1 MVCADAWISSDEY
14 ADWMPPSVSIERKDK
29 LMEKKQ
35 EKLQEKSYDV
45 DVCSERPSGSLNPRL
60 KFLVLMTDTSSHIES
75 HMSPHHKAI
84 VKICDTHGEAV
95 RYIKDRLT
103 FIKDDGS
110 DKTYKLDVNKVME
123 KYKDIVF
130 EIVQFYNDGKNDL
143 FIV

>member
-1 MVCADAWISSDEY
+1 MVCADAWIPSDEY
-14 ADWMPPSVSIERKDK
+14 ADWMPPSVSIERKVK
-29 LMEKKQ
+29 SMEKKQ

-45 DVCSERPSGSLNPRL
+45 DVCSERASGSLNPRI

-75 HMSPHHKAI
+75 HMPPHHKAI

-103 FIKDDGS
+103 FTKDDGS

-143 FIV
+143 FII